1 MLSDFRFLRQQ
12 HTYLTKL
19 QAAKVEPELGP
30 SQNADIHDVPIEK
43 ERNCFSSELLT
54 LLKTP
59 TYSFT
64 YEEK

>member
-30 SQNADIHDVPIEK
+30 SQNADIHNGPIEK
-43 ERNCFSSELLT
+43 ERNFFSSEVLT

-59 TYSFT
+59 TYCFP